1 MKKSLYFLS
10 LVLASQGFVSFLPAP
25 NGWEESGHNDANGPA
40 PASNP
45 VYGSM
50 ELGDVKVNFQSQN
63 SLAAGSF
70 VAAAASLHSYL
81 KGRPKTVEKLAQ
93 ASLQQML
100 HGPGA
105 LWGNS
110 APKLVGYKSHEDL
123 TYLNVGISEQ
133 PSLSVMPAPASSGRP
148 LAPFPRTSGQIWEA
162 PQAAMPPA
170 LLSAPLSPT
179 NVHFGATSPSPVLG
193 AQNSSA
199 TSGQF
204 SAAPPP
210 PVPFVPN
217 NSPTNNQTLAP
228 FADFSSNHVN
238 SFKPEDG
245 YGVYESSPGLPES
258 LHPVVLSPSGNQQF
272 DHSQTSTL
280 DTGRQNITEENPDMK
295 SAPPPPPPPPPPVP
309 DSGGG
314 AKSPSTAGEKESGK
328 EGDSRGD
335 LLQAI
340 QKGITLKRVDDSQ
353 KTSWAKRQEEEENAR
368 RRRREEKK
376 QSKQSELRSEAPK
389 KDSASTTSP
398 DQKSEPEKDIA
409 EVVKGAMAERRMAF
423 DDSDSED
430 EKDDPD
436 IDEWGEDDSTQYAG
450 ATSGMSA
457 QTTASNNAGSAYN
470 TGSATAQSA
479 APRGAASAKG
489 EPVKKPP
496 QAPKQNSNTQ
506 EFSTPQEEFEAMQQ
520 SGQSLL
526 RSHKPVVKTSSNEA
540 PKAVSLDPE
549 LSEGPSVAEESIDKR
564 LAREKAAQ
572 AAAER
577 EKAEKQQPKTAAEIF
592 GVKLR
597 SRPVPAV
604 GVKVP

>member
-50 ELGDVKVNFQSQN
+50 ELGDVRVNFQSQN

-148 LAPFPRTSGQIWEA
+148 LAPFPRTSGQFSAA
-162 PQAAMPPA
+162 PPPPVPF
-170 LLSAPLSPT
+170 AP
-179 NVHFGATSPSPVLG
+179 N
-193 AQNSSA
+193 NSA

-217 NSPTNNQTLAP
+217 TSPTNNQTLAP

-245 YGVYESSPGLPES
+245 YGVYERSPGLPES

-340 QKGITLKRVDDSQ
+340 QEGITLKRVDDSQ

-398 DQKSEPEKDIA
+398 DQKSEPTESIA
-409 EVVKGAMAERRMAF
+409 KIMQKAMAARSTAIQM
-423 DDSDSED
+423 SDRED
-430 EKDDPD
+430 EGNETDDESWSD
-436 IDEWGEDDSTQYAG
+436 EDDSSTPPSSR
-450 ATSGMSA
+450 TSVPSA
-457 QTTASNNAGSAYN
+457 SKLLSRSVSFISNASSNKSAEQEASVANPPKTPVANTPTSFVDDLRKSQANRASSSTLVSAESTASIAD
-470 TGSATAQSA
+470 Q
-479 APRGAASAKG
+479 
-489 EPVKKPP
+489 
-496 QAPKQNSNTQ
+496 
-506 EFSTPQEEFEAMQQ
+506 
-520 SGQSLL
+520 
-526 RSHKPVVKTSSNEA
+526 
-540 PKAVSLDPE
+540 
-549 LSEGPSVAEESIDKR
+549 IDKDR
-564 LAREKAAQ
+564 KDKIRQRTQSEAGNLAPWQK
-572 AAAER
+572 ER
-577 EKAEKQQPKTAAEIF
+577 MEKQQSK
-592 GVKLR
+592 K
-597 SRPVPAV
+597 
-604 GVKVP
+604 

>member
-50 ELGDVKVNFQSQN
+50 ELGDVRVNFQSQN

-148 LAPFPRTSGQIWEA
+148 LAPFPRTSGQ
-162 PQAAMPPA
+162 
-170 LLSAPLSPT
+170 
-179 NVHFGATSPSPVLG
+179 
-193 AQNSSA
+193 
-199 TSGQF
+199 F

-217 NSPTNNQTLAP
+217 TSPTNNQTLAP

-245 YGVYESSPGLPES
+245 YGVYESAPGLPES

-340 QKGITLKRVDDSQ
+340 QEGITLKRVDDSQ

-398 DQKSEPEKDIA
+398 DQKSEPTESIA
-409 EVVKGAMAERRMAF
+409 KIMQKAMAARSTAIQM
-423 DDSDSED
+423 SDRED
-430 EKDDPD
+430 EGNETDDESWSD
-436 IDEWGEDDSTQYAG
+436 EDDSSTPPSSR
-450 ATSGMSA
+450 TSVPSA
-457 QTTASNNAGSAYN
+457 SKLLSRSVSFISNASSNKSAEQEASVANPPKTPVANTPTSFVDDLRKSQANRASSSTLVSAESTASIAD
-470 TGSATAQSA
+470 Q
-479 APRGAASAKG
+479 
-489 EPVKKPP
+489 
-496 QAPKQNSNTQ
+496 
-506 EFSTPQEEFEAMQQ
+506 
-520 SGQSLL
+520 
-526 RSHKPVVKTSSNEA
+526 
-540 PKAVSLDPE
+540 
-549 LSEGPSVAEESIDKR
+549 IDKDR
-564 LAREKAAQ
+564 KDKIRQRTQSEAGNLAPWQK
-572 AAAER
+572 ER
-577 EKAEKQQPKTAAEIF
+577 MEKQQSK
-592 GVKLR
+592 K
-597 SRPVPAV
+597 
-604 GVKVP
+604 